1 MPGRARTLR
10 NNPPEPER
18 RLWQLLR
25 ELRPL
30 GFHVR
35 RQVPLGPY
43 ILDFACHHAKLAIEV
58 DGDTHFTDEAIARD
72 EVRDAMLVAA
82 GYQVIRVTNDDVMT
96 NLDGIGIMLHD
107 VLMRKSPL
115 PPRLPPTPNPSPQGG
130 GESAPLQN
138 TGPSVPSSPPPG
150 GEGQGGGNSR
160 QVKSSRSVS

>member
-30 GFHVR
+30 GFHFR

-58 DGDTHFTDEAIARD
+58 DGDTHFTNEAIARD
-72 EVRDAMLVAA
+72 SIRDTMLTAA

-96 NLDGIGIMLHD
+96 NLDGVGILLHE
-107 VLMRKSPL
+107 VLSSKSPL
-115 PPRLPPTPNPSPQGG
+115 SRRAPPTPNPSPQGG

-138 TGPSVPSSPPPG
+138 TIPSVPSSPPPG
-150 GEGQGGGNSR
+150 GEGQGGGHSPR
-160 QVKSSRSVS
+160 VKFSRSVS